1 MFTCVTENLEATIS
15 FQLLTSVLEE
25 PSFSSLV
32 MEDGASVR
40 PHNISSADTIS
51 ITSSMVWFNYVVVS
65 WFLERLNS
73 VETSV
78 ADPGCLFRIPDL
90 RS

>member
-1 MFTCVTENLEATIS
+1 MFTCVTENLGATIS
-15 FQLLTSVLEE
+15 FQLLTPVLEE
-25 PSFSSLV
+25 SSCSTLM
-32 MEDGASVR
+32 MEDGASVG
-40 PHNISSADTIS
+40 PLNISSADTIS

-65 WFLERLNS
+65 WFLKRLNS